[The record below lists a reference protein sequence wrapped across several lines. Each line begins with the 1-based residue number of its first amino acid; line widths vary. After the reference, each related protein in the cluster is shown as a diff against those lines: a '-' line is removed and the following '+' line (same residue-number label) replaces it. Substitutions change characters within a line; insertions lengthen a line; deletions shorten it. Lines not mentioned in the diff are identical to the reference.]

1 MWKIGHEGM
10 AFMKEAWV
18 RVDMGRPSVTERS
31 GGGGVRAPVLTRAA
45 VDMTSSEGSR
55 ARNATLY
62 REGWPQFWRSPEPKS
77 RYEVIVVGGGGHG
90 LATAFYLAKEHGIR
104 NVAVIEK
111 GWLGG
116 GNTGRNTTVVRSNYF
131 YPESAR
137 IYELSLRL
145 YEGLSRDLG
154 FNTMLSQRGVVTLA
168 HNTHQVEMLW
178 RWLNAMHL
186 NGIDGEMLDAEEVRG
201 WLPLLNFSPYAR
213 YPVKGAV
220 LQRRGGVAR
229 HDAVAWGFA
238 RAADARGVD
247 IIQNC
252 EVVGFLRE
260 GNRIVG
266 VETTRGQIRANKIA
280 VAVAG
285 HSSVLAAKAGFRL
298 PVTSYALQAF
308 VTEPVKPVLS
318 CVAVSMATGAYVSQ
332 SDKGELVVGGGLDLY
347 PSYAQRGN
355 LPTLKAVVAGLLEL
369 FPSFSRLRLL
379 RQWAGVVDVVHDSS
393 PIIDHA
399 PVRGMYLNCGWGTG
413 GFKAIPG
420 GGFAFAHLV
429 ATDHPHP
436 AAEGFT
442 LQRFTKGAMIDE
454 AAAAGISH

>member
-1 MWKIGHEGM
+1 MRFSAI
-10 AFMKEAWV
+10 A
-18 RVDMGRPSVTERS
+18 
-31 GGGGVRAPVLTRAA
+31 L
-45 VDMTSSEGSR
+45 
-55 ARNATLY
+55 ARNAVSY
-62 REGWPQFWRSPEPKS
+62 HERWPKLWRSPEP
-77 RYEVIVVGGGGHG
+77 RRFYDVVIVGGGGHG
-90 LATAFYLAKEHGIR
+90 LATAYYLAKEHGIR

-137 IYELSLRL
+137 IYDLSLRL
-145 YEGLSRDLG
+145 YEGLSRELG
-154 FNTMLSQRGVVTLA
+154 FNIMLSQRGILTLG
-168 HNTHQVEMLW
+168 HSSHQLEMLS

-186 NGIDGEMLDAEEVRG
+186 NGIEGEMLNPRQIRE
-201 WLPLLNFSPYAR
+201 WLPLINSSPTAR
-213 YPVKGAV
+213 FPVKGAV

-238 RAADARGVD
+238 RAADALGVD

-252 EVVGFLRE
+252 EVIGFQRE
-260 GNRIVG
+260 GDRVVG
-266 VETTRGQIRANKIA
+266 VETTRGHIRANKVA
-280 VAVAG
+280 LAVAG

-308 VTEPVKPVLS
+308 VTEPLKPILS
-318 CVAVSMATGAYVSQ
+318 CVVLSMATGAYVSQ
-332 SDKGELVVGGGLDLY
+332 SDKGELVIGGGLDLY

-355 LPTLKAVVAGLLEL
+355 LPALQAVVAGLLEC
-369 FPSFSRLRLL
+369 FPCFSRLRLL
-379 RQWAGVVDVVHDSS
+379 RQWAGIVDVVHDSS

-420 GGFAFAHLV
+420 GGFAFAHLL
-429 ATDHPHP
+429 ATDRAHP
-436 AAEGFT
+436 AAEGFG
-442 LQRFTKGAMIDE
+442 LRRFATGALIDE
-454 AAAAGISH
+454 GAAAGISH